1 MNIFRSKIDMLFM
14 GRIMTKQCEMM
25 LSFHGNTSLSLAFSP
40 EHLDL
45 YGQEL

>member
-1 MNIFRSKIDMLFM
+1 MNVFRSKIDMLFM
-14 GRIMTKQCEMM
+14 GHIMTKQCEMM
-25 LSFHGNTSLSLAFSP
+25 SSCHGSTSLSLAFSP